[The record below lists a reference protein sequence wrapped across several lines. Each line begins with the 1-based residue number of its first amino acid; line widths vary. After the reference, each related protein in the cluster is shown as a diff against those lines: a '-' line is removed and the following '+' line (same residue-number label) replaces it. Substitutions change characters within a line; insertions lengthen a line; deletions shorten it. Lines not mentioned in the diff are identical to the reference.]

1 MKVSETIKKC
11 FNEESRTNILSTS
24 SKSGEINIAMFGSL
38 ILIDDSTVAMML
50 GDNKTY
56 ANLKEN
62 PNAACLLIMPG
73 KTGIQTEGCR
83 LYLKVKTIEDSGD
96 KFDSLKAKVK
106 VKIGDAAEMLKHL
119 IVFNI
124 INARPILDMGQGI

>member
-1 MKVSETIKKC
+1 MKASETVKKC
-11 FNEESRTNILSTS
+11 FDEELRTNVLSTS
-24 SKSGEINIAMFGSL
+24 NKSGEINIAMFGSL
-38 ILIDDSTVAMML
+38 ILIDDSMAAMML
-50 GDNKTY
+50 GDNTTY

-83 LYLKVKTIEDSGD
+83 LYLKVKTMEDSGD
-96 KFDSLKAKVK
+96 TFDSLKAKVK

-119 IVFNI
+119 ILFDI